1 MPCEHLGPVEFFAM
15 AEEAL
20 KEKGIAPG
28 RWPGTKFRHG
38 ENLDGGMWASVV
50 MEAER
55 RGDQWIITRLD
66 RSKERL
72 ANDQLGLAMIVQP
85 H

>member
-1 MPCEHLGPVEFFAM
+1 MPCEHLGPVEFFAL
-15 AEEAL
+15 AEAAL
-20 KEKGIAPG
+20 RKDGIAPE

-38 ENLDGGMWASVV
+38 ENLDGGMWTSVV

-72 ANDQLGLAMIVQP
+72 PENEVGLKLLLGP
-85 H
+85 R

>member
-1 MPCEHLGPVEFFAM
+1 MPCEHLGPVELFAM

-20 KEKGIAPG
+20 KKEGIAPE

-38 ENLDGGMWASVV
+38 ENVDGGMWASVV

-72 ANDQLGLAMIVQP
+72 PEGEAGLRMLVAP
-85 H
+85 R

>member
-1 MPCEHLGPVEFFAM
+1 MPCEHLGPIEFFAM

-20 KEKGIAPG
+20 RKEGIAPE

-38 ENLDGGMWASVV
+38 ENLEGGMWASVV
-50 MEAER
+50 METER
-55 RGDQWIITRLD
+55 RGDQWVITRLD

-72 ANDQLGLAMIVQP
+72 PDDQTGLAMIVGR
-85 H
+85 